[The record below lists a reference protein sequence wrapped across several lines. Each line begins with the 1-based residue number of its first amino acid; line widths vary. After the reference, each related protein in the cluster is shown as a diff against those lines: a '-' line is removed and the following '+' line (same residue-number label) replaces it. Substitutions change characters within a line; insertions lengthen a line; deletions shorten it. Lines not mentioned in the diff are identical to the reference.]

1 MWSRL
6 GHILWSAVR
15 FRLGEDQRS
24 LRRRLT
30 VITTRREHNEYQA
43 ALYVDEVEEFLSE
56 IAPEI
61 RAHLARIV
69 EAAELRPSDH
79 VLDVGT
85 GAGILIPYISSYGV
99 QRIVGCD
106 LSPVMLAE
114 ALKRYP
120 DTEFWEGDIVD
131 LPVSEGPFDACFF
144 NGMFGNVW
152 DPREVLAHAVDLTT
166 PGARLL
172 ISHPFGGEYVAGL
185 HKKNP
190 KRVPRALP
198 TRRSVADL
206 IKGLS
211 LAASAMTDEP
221 EFYLLVLK
229 RTESGRCETRLP
241 EFVATRAH
249 ALSRSNLARDVAG
262 PDSIFLTILS
272 QPTK

>member
-1 MWSRL
+1 MGR
-6 GHILWSAVR
+6 G
-15 FRLGEDQRS
+15 S
-24 LRRRLT
+24 LPTTEAALT
-30 VITTRREHNEYQA
+30 VITNRREHNEYQA

-99 QRIVGCD
+99 QRILGCD

-114 ALKRYP
+114 GRKRYP

-152 DPREVLAHAVDLTT
+152 DPREILAHAVDLTT
-166 PGARLL
+166 SGARLV
-172 ISHPFGGEYVAGL
+172 ISHPCGAEYVAGL
-185 HKKNP
+185 HKKDP

-198 TRRSVADL
+198 TRRSIADL

-229 RTESGRCETRLP
+229 RT
-241 EFVATRAH
+241 
-249 ALSRSNLARDVAG
+249 
-262 PDSIFLTILS
+262 
-272 QPTK
+272 